1 MSNLLDVTQL
11 RVSFHTKYGI
21 VQAIRDVSFH
31 VGRKEVVAIVGESGC
46 GKSATAQSI
55 LGLLPKLNATT
66 SGYILMEGKDL
77 LSLSEKQMKEIRGSK
92 IGMIFQDP
100 MTSLNPTMTV
110 GEQVAE
116 AFVVHLG
123 VSAKKAFQKA
133 IELLQI
139 VGIPSPEARAKQY
152 PHQFSGGMR
161 QRVLIAMAL
170 ALQPDLLIADEP
182 TTALDV
188 TVQSQILD
196 LLKDLQNKR
205 DMSILLITHDLG
217 VVANVAQRV
226 IVMYAG
232 EIVESGTVE
241 GIFTRPQHPYTWGL
255 LESLPRMDAK
265 KGGTLKSIIGTPA
278 DLLNPPIG
286 CTFAPRC
293 PYTMEICESTK
304 PSEYSLSTDHKTS
317 CWLQDD
323 RAPKVSWTYERTATE
338 Q

>member
-1 MSNLLDVTQL
+1 LSNLLEVNQL
-11 RVSFHTKYGI
+11 SVSFRTKHGD
-21 VQAIRDVSFH
+21 VQAIRDISFQ
-31 VGRKEVVAIVGESGC
+31 VGRREVVAIVGESGC

-55 LGLLPKLNATT
+55 LGLLPKRHTATAG
-66 SGYILMEGKDL
+66 SIFLDGDDL
-77 LSLSEKQMKEIRGSK
+77 LSLSEKRMREIRGSK

-110 GEQVAE
+110 GDQVAE
-116 AFVVHLG
+116 IFVVHLG
-123 VSAKKAFQKA
+123 LSEKRALQMAV
-133 IELLQI
+133 ELLEI
-139 VGIPSPEARAKQY
+139 VGIPSPSIRAKQY

-196 LLKDLQNKR
+196 LLKDLQNTR

-217 VVANVAQRV
+217 VVANIAQRV

-232 EIVESGTVE
+232 KIVESGTVDE
-241 GIFTRPQHPYTWGL
+241 IFTRPEHPYTWGL
-255 LESLPRMDAK
+255 LESLPRMDVTN
-265 KGGTLKSIIGTPA
+265 GGKLKSIIGTPA
-278 DLLNPPIG
+278 DLTNPPSG
-286 CTFAPRC
+286 CAFAPRC
-293 PYTMEICESTK
+293 PYTMEICEVTK
-304 PSEYSLSTDHKTS
+304 PSEYILSKNHKTS

-323 RAPKVSWTYERTATE
+323 RAPKISRTYQRIAME

>member
-1 MSNLLDVTQL
+1 MNNILEVNQL
-11 RVSFHTKYGI
+11 RVAFHTKYGQ
-21 VQAIRDVSFH
+21 VQAIRGVSFH
-31 VGRKEVVAIVGESGC
+31 IARKEVVAIVGESGC

-55 LGLLPKLNATT
+55 LGLLPKRNAVR
-66 SGYILMEGKDL
+66 SGSILLEEENL

-123 VSAKKAFQKA
+123 ISAKKAFHKA
-133 IELLQI
+133 IELLHL

-170 ALQPDLLIADEP
+170 ALEPHLLIADEP

-196 LLKDLQNKR
+196 LLKDLQRKS

-217 VVANVAQRV
+217 VVANIAQRV
-226 IVMYAG
+226 LVMYAG
-232 EIVESGTVE
+232 EIVESGSVE
-241 GIFTRPQHPYTWGL
+241 EIFARPQHPYTWGL
-255 LESLPRMDAK
+255 LESLPRMDDK
-265 KGGTLKSIIGTPA
+265 KGGKLRSITGTPA
-278 DLLNPPIG
+278 DLLNPPTG
-286 CTFAPRC
+286 CAFAPRC
-293 PYTMEICESTK
+293 PYTMEICENTM
-304 PSEYSLSTDHKTS
+304 PSEYSLSSDHKIS
-317 CWLQDD
+317 CWLQDE
-323 RAPKVSWTYERTATE
+323 RAPKVSWTYERNALE